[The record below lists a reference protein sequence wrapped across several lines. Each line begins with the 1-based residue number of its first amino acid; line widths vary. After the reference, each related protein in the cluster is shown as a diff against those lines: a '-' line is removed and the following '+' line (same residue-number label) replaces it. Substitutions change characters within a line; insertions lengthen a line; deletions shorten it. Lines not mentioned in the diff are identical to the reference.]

1 MEARRACAS
10 CPQKS
15 TVSSNAPNITE
26 TGALEPAILKYYNS
40 NPELAVLTTAPATQE
55 DISNNTSYRML
66 PSSNNRVFYNVST
79 GDKSAVARNL

>member
-66 PSSNNRVFYNVST
+66 PSSNNRVFYDVST